1 MPEEKTPVKQS
12 FAAGLFA
19 FLKEY
24 SVVGMAIGV
33 IIAQSSKTLIDA
45 LVKGIFTPLIDLI
58 VPGEKFQNLTL
69 KLGGAVFDIGSIIDA
84 LLSFFIVLTILYI
97 IVKKL
102 LKRDDLIKK

>member
-1 MPEEKTPVKQS
+1 MTEEKTEKKN

-45 LVKGIFTPLIDLI
+45 LVKGIFTPFIDLI
-58 VPGEKFQNLTL
+58 VPGEKFQNLTF

>member
-1 MPEEKTPVKQS
+1 MTEEIKPTKQT
-12 FAAGLFA
+12 FASGLFA

-24 SVVGMAIGV
+24 SVIGLAIGV

-45 LVKGIFTPLIDLI
+45 IVKGVFTPLIDLL
-58 VPGEKFQNLTL
+58 VPGEKFQNLTF

-84 LLSFFIVLTILYI
+84 LLSFFIVLTVLYI

-102 LKRDDLIKK
+102 LKREDLIKK